1 MATDRRRRTTTTNT
15 KMVTSDPVRRHADGT
30 VECPGYWTL
39 SPDGTGVVHRA
50 GVRIHRG
57 PTPPPAPAAND
68 LWIAPDD
75 HEHAVVERLA
85 AIEQK
90 LAATVA
96 LNQTLAAMVA
106 SNLGRAGM
114 DAAVV
119 AAPSPAE
126 HRTPVA
132 IVADEIDAVS
142 ASVLDRIVEAGA
154 KTART
159 ATTREL
165 LERHLGASMR
175 TLRTGF
181 SRLAKG
187 YSVGGPLIV
196 CKRGNCG
203 GTYATEF
210 GVAVADE
217 LVNRESRRLSQPAVR
232 LA

>member
-1 MATDRRRRTTTTNT
+1 MAKDRRTRTTPKMAT
-15 KMVTSDPVRRHADGT
+15 SEPVRRHGDGT
-30 VECPGYWTL
+30 IDSPEIWTC
-39 SPDGTGVVHRA
+39 SPDGTGIVHRA
-50 GVRIHRG
+50 GVRIHLG
-57 PTPPPAPAAND
+57 SSPPSAPAPND

-75 HEHAVVERLA
+75 HERAVNERLA
-85 AIEQK
+85 GIESM
-90 LAATVA
+90 LAALVALNVNLAGPAATVA
-96 LNQTLAAMVA
+96 
-106 SNLGRAGM
+106 
-114 DAAVV
+114 
-119 AAPSPAE
+119 APPPAE
-126 HRTPVA
+126 HRTAAA
-132 IVADEIDAVS
+132 IVADEIDAVA

-154 KTART
+154 TTART

-165 LERHLGASMR
+165 LEQHLGASMR

-187 YSVGGPLIV
+187 YSAGGPLIV

-217 LVNRESRRLSQPAVR
+217 LVIRESRRLAQPNVR